1 MHILT
6 KTATFLG
13 FLLVLGGSLGEVR
26 GQGFTSH
33 QLERLVEET
42 GIQTPSANGFHY
54 RTAQYKE
61 LPVSMAVNH
70 GNVSHV
76 GLALFTPWQRQ
87 FIDESQCDFLE
98 RLALA
103 AEITD
108 FYGIGIRQYL
118 RDEKIEFLEGCLDD
132 LKTFLND
139 TTYIFQSTL
148 VDGKTYIACWFTPD
162 VHERF
167 LTLTYPANYHLITG
181 ISMTEAENKIYDD
194 ILHIR
199 LEDTEQFEPVAALMQ
214 RIENGP
220 IYLLKGSI
228 FFLPE
233 LNSNRYYVNTGKDK
247 FNLLYSED
255 FPLETLANLMTGT
268 ELENQFSINIKHV
281 KYGYQVDDFEIP
293 LTHWLAF
300 CIQSGCTPYFGVI
313 NQDEKT
319 IVCEIIMKNEAL
331 GYCHV
336 MKLTASSSSL
346 KTRKGTFQAR
356 LNSYVPMSNVKSI
369 FDESE

>member
-1 MHILT
+1 MS
-6 KTATFLG
+6 
-13 FLLVLGGSLGEVR
+13 FLLLGGGSVAVW
-26 GQGFTSH
+26 GQGFASH
-33 QLERLVEET
+33 QIERLAEVT
-42 GIQTPSANGFHY
+42 GLQPSTDNGFHY
-54 RTAQYKE
+54 RVTQYHE

-70 GNVSHV
+70 GEVTHV

-87 FIDESQCDFLE
+87 FINESQCNFLE

-118 RDEKIEFLEGCLDD
+118 RDEKIEFLEGRLDN

-139 TTYIFQSTL
+139 TTYVFQSTL
-148 VDGKTYIACWFTPD
+148 VDDKTYIACWYTPD
-162 VHERF
+162 VQERY
-167 LTLTYPANYHLITG
+167 LTLTYPANYHLIEG
-181 ISMTEAENKIYDD
+181 ISMTEAENRLYDD
-194 ILHIR
+194 IRRIR
-199 LEDTEQFEPVAALMQ
+199 IEDTEQFEPVAALMQ
-214 RIENGP
+214 RIDNGP

-233 LNSNRYYVNTGKDK
+233 LNSNRYYVKTGKDK
-247 FNLLYSED
+247 FSLLYSED

-268 ELENQFSINIKHV
+268 ELGNQFVINIKHV

-300 CIQSGCTPYFGVI
+300 CIQSGCAPYFGVI
-313 NQDEKT
+313 SQDEKS
-319 IVCEIIMKNEAL
+319 IVCELIMRNEAL

-336 MKLTASSSSL
+336 MKLTVAPSL
-346 KTRKGTFQAR
+346 LKSRKGTFQAR
-356 LNSYVPMSNVKSI
+356 LNSYVPMSNVKSL
-369 FDESE
+369 FDESK